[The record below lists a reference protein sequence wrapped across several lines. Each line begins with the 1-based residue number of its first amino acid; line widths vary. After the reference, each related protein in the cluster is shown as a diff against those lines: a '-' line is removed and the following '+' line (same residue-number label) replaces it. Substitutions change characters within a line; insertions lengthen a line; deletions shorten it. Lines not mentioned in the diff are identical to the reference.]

1 MLHAPIFEKCEKL
14 ISSTSLLGISASI
27 KLDTQRS
34 KSALILETSEFRVE
48 NFAETLFKKLQRK
61 LSLVKGN
68 CDLRKE
74 ALCGT
79 FENKSIPGMFAIQVR
94 YTTAKGCQEDL
105 INDRIL
111 WLLNETINVQ
121 LEKKFVSFT
130 ATAVSSLEYF
140 RYCTSARDKYSVGTW
155 LGLEYIDFQR
165 LTGCP
170 SVYLN
175 EGHYANLMKKA
186 NEASQRERVNRL
198 FNLTELGSIMAP
210 EKENFT
216 TQVCFESYSSVL
228 MANHRVS
235 NACMNKETGMMVL
248 TMVACLLSEW

>member
-1 MLHAPIFEKCEKL
+1 MLHAPIYGKCEKL
-14 ISSTSLLGISASI
+14 ISSTSLLGISASF
-27 KLDTQRS
+27 KLDSQRS
-34 KSALILETSEFRVE
+34 ESVLILETSEFRVE

-79 FENKSIPGMFAIQVR
+79 FENKSIPGMFAIQIR

-130 ATAVSSLEYF
+130 ATAISSMEYF
-140 RYCTSARDKYSVGTW
+140 RYCTSARDKYNVGTW
-155 LGLEYIDFQR
+155 LALKYIDFQSFI
-165 LTGCP
+165 GCP
-170 SVYLN
+170 SVLLN
-175 EGHYANLMKKA
+175 EGHYANLMGNA
-186 NEASQRERVNRL
+186 SEASQREKINHI
-198 FNLTELGSIMAP
+198 FNLTALGSNITSQN
-210 EKENFT
+210 ENFT

-228 MANHRVS
+228 MANQRVS
-235 NACMNKETGMMVL
+235 NACMNKETDMMVL
-248 TMVACLLSEW
+248 TIIACLLSEL